1 MKNFQASDFVDKCTA
16 RLHFERNGV
25 RIYEQVLSKCPE
37 RFQSRFLKILVEE
50 QKHVSMLEDL
60 LTERGANPYAV
71 TPSAKVIDIE
81 SKSYAKAAKK
91 TDFRELMDT
100 VLAIELVDTV
110 NWEILVLMAK
120 KIGDHEAERRF
131 RLALQEEMSHLRF
144 IHRHVLKDL
153 TGSTKTLR
161 FKTKRKKAA

>member
-1 MKNFQASDFVDKCTA
+1 MKNYQASDFVDKCTA

-25 RIYEQVLSKCPE
+25 KIYEKVLSKCPE
-37 RFQSRFLKILVEE
+37 KFKGRFQKILNEE
-50 QKHVSMLEDL
+50 KKHVAMLEEL
-60 LTERGANPYAV
+60 LMQRGANPYAV

-81 SKSYAKAAKK
+81 SKSFAKAANK

-100 VLAIELVDTV
+100 VLSIELVDTV
-110 NWEILVLMAK
+110 NWEILALMAK
-120 KIGDHEAERRF
+120 KIGDRDAKVKFKR
-131 RLALQEEMSHLRF
+131 ALREEMKHLKF

-161 FKTKRKKAA
+161 FKSRKAA